1 MNDNHA
7 HRATGWASHVSV
19 ILYSAL
25 CGIAILHLLS
35 SLPPLY
41 QSYTLYQQANRVHL
55 LNDVGD
61 NLYAAVDNLGF
72 ERGRVSVVLTD
83 AGPVEKMEN
92 NRKFIAK
99 RRADADTAL
108 LRAFTGLNVMA
119 FEKVAPQISEILQI
133 KVTVDALRTQT
144 AAAMVVPKSD
154 RGEQLPKQWF
164 AAMTRYIE
172 KIESLLLTISSDIS
186 DADGM
191 IARYSALKQATL
203 SLRNN
208 AGPQISILSGTML
221 SHDPLAADH
230 GKKIEQLKIINDSL
244 FNNLETLSHNLAA
257 SSIPEALKELKR
269 GYFSDFV
276 PYRDKTYQAALRG
289 GPYPIPQPEFLQAGV
304 KALDQIAVFN
314 NVIVEATKQH
324 AEFHRKDL
332 KQKIY
337 IQLLSST
344 GSFVLI
350 IMIFFYVHFRIIDP
364 MAKLTLAIRR
374 LSAKDLNIE
383 IPSITTNNEIGEL
396 AAAVHVF
403 RNMTIKIDDDMK
415 AMQSLQTRL
424 QESHDLLATL
434 SHQIPGTIYQ
444 FQLFPDGRSC
454 FPYAS
459 AAICETYEVT
469 PEEVREDASK
479 VFAHLHPDDYNGIVE
494 SINES
499 ARTLQPWEYDY
510 RVKLPKQGVKWR
522 HGYSRPERRDDG
534 SIIWHGFINDITAQK
549 QLAFELA
556 DARNTAE
563 SANIAKSQF
572 LANMS
577 HEIRTPM
584 NGLLGM
590 TQLLEMTE
598 LTDEQ
603 REYTTS
609 LKQCGA
615 NLMSLLCD
623 ILDLSKI
630 EAGKI
635 TIESVEFSL
644 KQCIKDII
652 LMQKFAYSEK
662 GLMLIVNESGD
673 IPNLLV
679 GDQLRIKQILLN
691 LLGNAV
697 KFTAQG
703 QVELSTKIVERHD
716 TFVLMQIEVRDTGI
730 GISPES
736 IDTIFKPFTQEDG
749 STSRKFGG
757 TGLGLTISLRLAELL
772 GGTIRVESTQGVGS
786 CFTVTLPF
794 SIGRET
800 TTIQDDTSIST
811 VVWDDPPLQI
821 LFAEDDQVNIKFGAS
836 LLKKLGYDVTV
847 VENGR
852 ECIAALE
859 RETFDLVLMDI
870 QMPIMNG
877 EEALREIRAK
887 EQGTTKRQPVIALTA
902 FAMRGDFERFLG
914 EGFDGYISK
923 PLITRELVTEIKR
936 VLNVSVSIQ

>member
-1 MNDNHA
+1 MNDNLIQ
-7 HRATGWASHVSV
+7 RLTGWASHAKV

-61 NLYAAVDNLGF
+61 DLYAAVDNLGF
-72 ERGRVSVVLTD
+72 ERGRVNVVLTD
-83 AGPVEKMEN
+83 AGPVDKMEN
-92 NRKFIAK
+92 NRKFITQ

-133 KVTVDALRTQT
+133 KVTVDALRAQT
-144 AAAMVVPKSD
+144 AAAMAVPKSA
-154 RGEQLPKQWF
+154 REEQLPKQWF

-172 KIESLLLTISSDIS
+172 KIEALLLTISSDIS

-191 IARYSALKQATL
+191 IARYSSLKQATL
-203 SLRNN
+203 SLRNS

-221 SHDPLAADH
+221 SQDPLAAEQ

-257 SSIPEALKELKR
+257 SPIPEALKELKK
-269 GYFSDFV
+269 GYFTDFV

-324 AEFHRKDL
+324 AELHRKYL

-337 IQLLSST
+337 IQLLSSF
-344 GSFVLI
+344 GSFALI
-350 IMIFFYVHFRIIDP
+350 IMIFFFVHFRIIDP

-374 LSAKDLNIE
+374 LSARDLNIE

-396 AAAVHVF
+396 AAAVHLF

-459 AAICETYEVT
+459 DAIRETYEVT

-479 VFAHLHPDDYNGIVE
+479 VFAHLHPDDYDGIVE

-549 QLAFELA
+549 QLEFELA
-556 DARNTAE
+556 AARNTAE

-584 NGLLGM
+584 NGVLGM

-609 LKQCGA
+609 IKQCGK

-635 TIESVEFSL
+635 TIEPVEFSL
-644 KQCIKDII
+644 QQCIKDIV
-652 LMQKFAYSEK
+652 LMHKFVAYDK
-662 GLMLIVNESGD
+662 GLTFLIDGSDD

-703 QVELSTKIVERHD
+703 RVKLSTQIVERHD
-716 TFVLMQIEVRDTGI
+716 AFVLIQIAVRDSGI

-772 GGTIRVESTQGVGS
+772 GGTIRVESTPGVGS

-794 SIGRET
+794 AIGKDTLPAPVATST
-800 TTIQDDTSIST
+800 TAL
-811 VVWDDPPLQI
+811 WEGPPLRI
-821 LFAEDDQVNIKFGAS
+821 LLVEDDQVNIKFGE
-836 LLKKLGYDVTV
+836 LLLNKWGHDVTV

-852 ECIAALE
+852 ECLAALE

-870 QMPIMNG
+870 QMPVMNG
-877 EEALREIRAK
+877 EEALHEIRAK
-887 EQGTTKRQPVIALTA
+887 EKGTTKHQAVVALTA
-902 FAMRGDFERFLG
+902 FVMRGDTERFLD

-923 PLITRELVTEIKR
+923 PLIARELVTEIKR
-936 VLNVSVSIQ
+936 VLNVSASIQ